1 MKIFVA
7 GATGAIGLPLVR
19 SLLARGHTVFG
30 MTRSQASADKLS
42 SMGATPVIVDVFDSD
57 KLNAAVREVSP
68 DAVIEELTSLPKVN
82 TPELRRASAAT
93 HNRVRIEG
101 GQNVQAAA
109 IAAGVRRY
117 VAQSSA
123 FWAEPGPGLS
133 DEAMPFALQV
143 DAPGVVSGA
152 TALKEVETRVLGA
165 SEFVGTVLR
174 YGFFYGP
181 GTWYQESGG
190 SAADDVRAGRF
201 PIIGQGTGVWS
212 FVHIDDAVAATVAAV
227 ESKNPKRTVYN
238 ITDDDPSPVSVWLPA
253 FARHLGAP
261 APKVVSVVDALE
273 SAGKDAVYYGT
284 RLRGASN
291 RKARDELG
299 FRPRRLEWLAGGA
312 S

>member
-19 SLLARGHTVFG
+19 SLLDRGHTLFG

-42 SMGATPVIVDVFDSD
+42 SMGAVPVIVDVFDVE
-57 KLNAAVREVSP
+57 KLNAALRDVSP
-68 DAVIEELTSLPKVN
+68 DVVVEELTSLPKVN
-82 TPELRRASAAT
+82 TPELRRASAAA
-93 HNRVRIEG
+93 HNRVRVEG
-101 GQNVQAAA
+101 GQNVQTAA
-109 IAAGVRRY
+109 IAAGVKRY

-123 FWAEPGPGLS
+123 FWAEPGPGLC
-133 DEAMPFALQV
+133 DESVPFALHV

-152 TALKEVETRVLGA
+152 TALKEVESRVLGA
-165 SEFVGTVLR
+165 SEFVGTILR

-201 PIIGQGTGVWS
+201 PIIGEGAGVWS

-227 ESKNPKRTVYN
+227 ESKDPARAAYH
-238 ITDDDPSPVSVWLPA
+238 ITDDEPSPVRVWLPA
-253 FARHLGAP
+253 YARHLGAP
-261 APKVVSVVDALE
+261 APKVVSVGDALAA
-273 SAGKDAVYYGT
+273 AGKDAVYYGT
-284 RLRGASN
+284 QLRGASN
-291 RKARDELG
+291 KRAREEFGFKPRK
-299 FRPRRLEWLAGGA
+299 LEWLA